1 MKNKFFQET
10 TINGKFAYYLALI
23 LIPTITLTSN
33 IESKESDKTEVPF
46 ATAEVKQEQDS
57 PKPKT
62 NLRRVDERKG
72 TWTFQ
77 WGYNRTAFSQSDI
90 NFRGPGYHFTLK
102 SVDARDK
109 PQSLDSAYV
118 NPTLWETPQFN
129 FKFAYYITDHFFISF
144 GEDHMKYVMTTGQ
157 AGTISGYIDPLAIE
171 RARFATSPES
181 SVYLYAFPNNLNQ
194 FAGYHGGGQT
204 VNITPD
210 FLKFEHTDG
219 LNFFFIE
226 PGFTNSFWVSKDG
239 EHAFSLVGSAGGGP
253 VICRSDVR
261 LFGEG
266 KNNHFH
272 LSGYGVTAYVGTRL
286 DLFRSFFIEFGG
298 RGGYIDLT
306 NILTTG
312 RSKDRATQNFD
323 FMEMIASAG
332 TTF

>member
-1 MKNKFFQET
+1 MKNIFFPKA
-10 TINGKFAYYLALI
+10 NSKPYFAYYISAIFLGALI
-23 LIPTITLTSN
+23 CVPGAN
-33 IESKESDKTEVPF
+33 AKESDAPTVPMAIAEEKPEEDVSKTKK
-46 ATAEVKQEQDS
+46 AE
-57 PKPKT
+57 
-62 NLRRVDERKG
+62 RRVDERKG

-77 WGYNRTAFSQSDI
+77 WGYNRTSYSQSDI

-102 SVDARDK
+102 GVDARDK
-109 PQSLDSAYV
+109 PQSVDSSYV
-118 NPTLWETPQFN
+118 NINLWETPQFN
-129 FKFAYYITDHFFISF
+129 FKFAYYITNHFFISI
-144 GEDHMKYVMTTGQ
+144 GEDHMKYVMTPGQ
-157 AGTISGYIDPLAIE
+157 AGTISGYIDPLAIQ
-171 RARFATSPES
+171 RARFGTSPES
-181 SVYLYAFPNNLNQ
+181 AVYLYAFPNNLNQ

-239 EHAFSLVGSAGGGP
+239 QHAFSLVGSAGGGP
-253 VICRSDVR
+253 VVCRSDVR

-286 DLFRSFFIEFGG
+286 DFFRSFFIEIGG

-306 NILTTG
+306 NILTNG

-323 FMEMIASAG
+323 FMEIIGSAG
-332 TTF
+332 ITF